1 MTTLIRMHVCY
12 YCLEGGRGVVKIFF
26 LRFKEIKAKNPCL
39 FVTLFRLKNYHFKGG
54 GGYPVS
60 MEGFYFYPL
69 NFNDMINDKK
79 NWMVHLETKR
89 IVRKT
94 AITYIITRRQ
104 NHIFKGYA
112 RDLRLGD
119 VSGPDGAEPPR
130 RLEAPR
136 PLRSKPRTVH
146 VILDY
151 RSLSYIVHYSSFSP

>member
-1 MTTLIRMHVCY
+1 M
-12 YCLEGGRGVVKIFF
+12 
-26 LRFKEIKAKNPCL
+26 
-39 FVTLFRLKNYHFKGG
+39 
-54 GGYPVS
+54 
-60 MEGFYFYPL
+60 
-69 NFNDMINDKK
+69 
-79 NWMVHLETKR
+79 HLETKR

-151 RSLSYIVHYSSFSP
+151 RSLSYIVHYSSFSHSLQHNASSSLITFKLQSAVLKYTHKSFV